1 MALFT
6 ESVEKMW
13 MTRVKTVEKLLHK
26 IIFLGVVWVAGRVHA
41 VFAWRF
47 A

>member
-1 MALFT
+1 MARCT
-6 ESVEKMW
+6 GPVENMW
-13 MTRVKTVEKLLHK
+13 MTRAKTVEKLLHK
-26 IIFLGVVWVAGRVHA
+26 IFFLGVVWVPGRVHA